1 MGALILGVALLVALL
16 FFLKWYS
23 TAPPPASLWRV
34 LKWGGLA
41 ISIVL
46 VGFLLLRG
54 GFQFLWFAAAF
65 LVPWFLRMRG
75 MRNWVRAAKPKASG
89 QTSTVRTRFVA
100 MELDHDTGDMDGEV
114 LEGPYAGRRL
124 SDLDIDALLEILN
137 VSAGADTQSA
147 QVLQSYLD
155 RIYGD
160 EWRDQA
166 GAAGSRTGA
175 DDEGPRP
182 ECQSGMTR
190 DEAYEVLGLDPGA
203 SDEDIKQA
211 HRRLIREYHPDKGGS
226 DYLAAKINEAKEL
239 LLGG

>member
-1 MGALILGVALLVALL
+1 L

-23 TAPPPASLWRV
+23 TAPPASLWRV

-41 ISIVL
+41 VSIVL
-46 VGFLLLRG
+46 VGFLMLRG

-65 LVPWFLRMRG
+65 LVPWLLRMRG

-114 LEGPYAGRRL
+114 LEGPYAGQRL
-124 SDLDIDALLEILN
+124 SDLDVDALLEILH
-137 VSAGADTQSA
+137 VSAGADSQSA

-155 RIYGD
+155 RVHGD
-160 EWRDQA
+160 EWRERA

-182 ECQSGMTR
+182 SAAGMTR
-190 DEAYEVLGLDPGA
+190 DEAYEVLGLDLGA
-203 SDEDIKQA
+203 SDEAIKQA

>member
-1 MGALILGVALLVALL
+1 
-16 FFLKWYS
+16 
-23 TAPPPASLWRV
+23 
-34 LKWGGLA
+34 
-41 ISIVL
+41 
-46 VGFLLLRG
+46 
-54 GFQFLWFAAAF
+54 
-65 LVPWFLRMRG
+65 

-137 VSAGADTQSA
+137 ISAGADTQSA

-160 EWRDQA
+160 EWRDKA

-182 ECQSGMTR
+182 GSGGMTR
-190 DEAYEVLGLDPGA
+190 AEAYEVLGLGPGA

>member
-1 MGALILGVALLVALL
+1 MV
-16 FFLKWYS
+16 FH
-23 TAPPPASLWRV
+23 
-34 LKWGGLA
+34 
-41 ISIVL
+41 
-46 VGFLLLRG
+46 
-54 GFQFLWFAAAF
+54 
-65 LVPWFLRMRG
+65 
-75 MRNWVRAAKPKASG
+75 RAACIALARAEVERVGDIHRSG
-89 QTSTVRTRFVA
+89 WLLTVAWRLSISLVCGSVSCAVVPADARSAKLGAGGETESVRTRFVA

-182 ECQSGMTR
+182 GSGGMTR
-190 DEAYEVLGLDPGA
+190 NEAYEVLGLGPGA
-203 SDEDIKQA
+203 GDEDIKQA

-239 LLGG
+239 LLGR

>member
-1 MGALILGVALLVALL
+1 MGALIFGVALLVALL

-23 TAPPPASLWRV
+23 TAPPASLWRV
-34 LKWGGLA
+34 LKWGGLV

-65 LVPWFLRMRG
+65 LVPWLLRMRG

-137 VSAGADTQSA
+137 ISAGADTQSA

-175 DDEGPRP
+175 DDEGPRSGS
-182 ECQSGMTR
+182 SGMTR
-190 DEAYEVLGLDPGA
+190 DEAYEVLGLSPGA

>member
-16 FFLKWYS
+16 FFLRWYS
-23 TAPPPASLWRV
+23 TAPPPSLWRV
-34 LKWGGLA
+34 LKWGGLTIA
-41 ISIVL
+41 IVL

-54 GFQFLWFAAAF
+54 GLQFLWIAAAF

-75 MRNWVRAAKPKASG
+75 MRNWARAAKPKASG

-124 SDLDIDALLEILN
+124 SDLDIDALLEILH
-137 VSAGADTQSA
+137 VSASADMQST

-155 RIYGD
+155 RLYGD
-160 EWRDQA
+160 EWRDRA
-166 GAAGSRTGA
+166 RAAGSRTGA

-182 ECQSGMTR
+182 VAAGMTR
-190 DEAYEVLGLDPGA
+190 DEAYEVLGLGPGA

-239 LLGG
+239 LLSG